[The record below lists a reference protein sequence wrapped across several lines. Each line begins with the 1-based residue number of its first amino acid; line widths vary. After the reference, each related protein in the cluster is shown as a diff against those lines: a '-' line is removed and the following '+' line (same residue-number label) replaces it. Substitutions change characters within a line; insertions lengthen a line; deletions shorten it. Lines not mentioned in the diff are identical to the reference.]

1 MKLKCD
7 RHGRRVLSLPNSSS
21 FHHRT
26 GDMSKCDSQR
36 ASLTDNASKTVRSFV
51 VVADKDDPSVFS
63 LASIGVNKEPNRYD
77 VPDPAKSLLHEIFGT
92 PKE

>member
-1 MKLKCD
+1 MKLTCD
-7 RHGRRVLSLPNSSS
+7 RHGRRVLSLPNSPS

-36 ASLTDNASKTVRSFV
+36 ASLVDNTSKTTRSFV
-51 VVADKDDPSVFS
+51 VMADKDVPSDFTLV
-63 LASIGVNKEPNRYD
+63 SIGVNKEPNRYD
-77 VPDPAKSLLHEIFGT
+77 KSEPN

>member
-36 ASLTDNASKTVRSFV
+36 ASLVDNTSKTKRSFV
-51 VVADKDDPSVFS
+51 VMAEKDDPKTFS
-63 LASIGVNKEPNRYD
+63 LVSIGVNKEPNRYD
-77 VPDPAKSLLHEIFGT
+77 VSDPT
-92 PKE
+92 NKE

>member
-36 ASLTDNASKTVRSFV
+36 ASLVDNQSKTTRSFV
-51 VVADKDDPSVFS
+51 VMADKDDPSAFS
-63 LASIGVNKEPNRYD
+63 LVSIGTNKEPNRHD
-77 VPDPAKSLLHEIFGT
+77 LTGN
-92 PKE
+92 KE

>member
-36 ASLTDNASKTVRSFV
+36 ASLVDGVSKTTRSFV
-51 VVADKDDPSVFS
+51 VMADKNDPSVFS
-63 LASIGVNKEPNRYD
+63 LDSVGVNKEPNRYD
-77 VPDPAKSLLHEIFGT
+77 VSDKIDLKRYTRQQE
-92 PKE
+92 

>member
-7 RHGRRVLSLPNSSS
+7 RHGRRVMSLPNSSS

-36 ASLTDNASKTVRSFV
+36 ASLVDSVSKTTRSFV
-51 VVADKDDPSVFS
+51 VMADKNDPKVFS
-63 LASIGVNKEPNRYD
+63 LVGIGVNKEPNRYD
-77 VPDPAKSLLHEIFGT
+77 VQDKIDLTRYTRPQE
-92 PKE
+92 